1 MAAEDT
7 TERPIMSSPSFQLG
21 EKLVDHEVESDNST
35 GDEGA
40 AERAASVVLDLS
52 QIARGRSQVDFN
64 DDKDG
69 PDTGEPTPT
78 TGERGVDD
86 SGVERKLVAASSQL
100 SQLSGSSGRRPSLL
114 SRNSST
120 ASRRLSIRRTSLQ
133 MRRQNSSST
142 VGHADGLPSDCRAQT
157 SPQSP

>member
-7 TERPIMSSPSFQLG
+7 TERPAMSSPSFQLG
-21 EKLVDHEVESDNST
+21 EKLVDQEVESDNST

-52 QIARGRSQVDFN
+52 QIARGRSQVDFD

-69 PDTGEPTPT
+69 PGTGEPTPT
-78 TGERGVDD
+78 TEGGVDD

-100 SQLSGSSGRRPSLL
+100 SQLSGSSRRPSLL